1 MKARRK
7 AILVSTP
14 TQIYQGR
21 ATKPKARTAQSR
33 RRSHSRR
40 NFPLHSKNRTTT
52 ANGRTRPTGPL
63 VKTAKPAL
71 IPPAMDQ
78 PKLPVPD
85 SASVGAEGE
94 VEGPAKPRQNSSSVR
109 SVKALSR
116 ASGLAK

>member
-1 MKARRK
+1 MGRLFAG
-7 AILVSTP
+7 TP
-14 TQIYQGR
+14 WDR
-21 ATKPKARTAQSR
+21 
-33 RRSHSRR
+33 
-40 NFPLHSKNRTTT
+40 PLTCERCGQPES
-52 ANGRTRPTGPL
+52 ACQCPP
-63 VKTAKPAL
+63 VEEEPEL